1 MLDIKIIREDKD
13 NVIRSLSLRGK
24 DYTKEI
30 EEILEIDEKRRELSS
45 KADEKKAFRNKKS
58 KEIPE
63 LKKQGINMESI
74 MEDMKKISDEIKV
87 IDVQIN
93 ELKQKQKEMILS
105 IPNLLNIT
113 VPEGNSEEDNV
124 EIRKRGH
131 IKNFDFL
138 PQSHWDIGKRLDII
152 DFERAVKISGSRFS
166 VYKGMG
172 AKLERALINFFLDTH
187 STNGYTEVMAP
198 YVVNNNS
205 MTGTGQLPKFKED
218 VFKIEGLPYYL
229 IPTAEVSVT
238 NLYSDETLQVYQLPI
253 KHCSFSAC
261 FRAEAGSAGR
271 DTKGLIR
278 QHQFNKVE
286 LVKFTT
292 QEQSYHELEK
302 LTKDVE
308 TLLMNLRLPYRVV
321 ALCGADVGFSSA
333 KTYDIEVWMP
343 SYNKY
348 VEISSCSNFEDF
360 QARRANIK
368 YKDSKEGK
376 TKYVHTLNAS
386 GLAVGRTLAAILENY
401 QNSDGTI
408 TVPDVLVQYLGTKL
422 IK

>member
-30 EEILEIDEKRRELSS
+30 EEILAIDEKRRELSS
-45 KADEKKAFRNKKS
+45 KADEKKAFRNIKS
-58 KEIPE
+58 KEIPN
-63 LKKQGINMESI
+63 LKKQGVNMDFI
-74 MEDMKKISDEIKV
+74 MEDMKKISDEIKE
-87 IDVQIN
+87 IDIQTN
-93 ELKQKQKEMILS
+93 ELKQKQKEKILS

-113 VPEGNSEEDNV
+113 VPEGKSENDNV

-187 STNGYTEVMAP
+187 STNGYTEIMAP
-198 YVVNNNS
+198 YIVNNES

-238 NLYSDETLQVYQLPI
+238 NLYSGETLEVYQLPI

-292 QEQSYHELEK
+292 QEESYNELEK

-308 TLLMNLRLPYRVV
+308 TLLMNLKLPYRVV

-360 QARRANIK
+360 QSRRTNIK
-368 YKDSKEGK
+368 YRESKDKKS
-376 TKYVHTLNAS
+376 KYVHTLNAS

-401 QNSDGTI
+401 QNADGTI
-408 TVPDVLVQYLGTKL
+408 TVPDVLVQYLGTKI